1 MSIIIV
7 VFENF
12 FKFRNSR
19 KEKVVRIDSEEGR
32 KRNEMNNNV
41 MTFNLIVLK
50 IFPNFVI
57 QKEGER
63 EEKGI
68 DPEGG
73 WKESWR
79 RKKGAVCVSAWVV
92 CDRSGARG
100 WTVVD
105 RK

>member
-1 MSIIIV
+1 
-7 VFENF
+7 
-12 FKFRNSR
+12 
-19 KEKVVRIDSEEGR
+19 
-32 KRNEMNNNV
+32 MNNNV

-63 EEKGI
+63 EKKGI

-105 RK
+105 RKQGEGGEERGDGFGGGERGRGAVRSDETDEDGG

>member
-7 VFENF
+7 VLKIFSNF
-12 FKFRNSR
+12 VTRER
-19 KEKVVRIDSEEGR
+19 KRWSELIQKRDG
-32 KRNEMNNNV
+32 RNEMNNNV

-63 EEKGI
+63 EKKRI